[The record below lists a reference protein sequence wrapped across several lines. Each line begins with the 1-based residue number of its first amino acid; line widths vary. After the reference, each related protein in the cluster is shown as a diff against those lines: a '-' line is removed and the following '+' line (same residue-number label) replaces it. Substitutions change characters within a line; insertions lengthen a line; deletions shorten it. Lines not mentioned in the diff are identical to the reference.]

1 LYGRPSGPGEE
12 LSFLDLM
19 ASISS
24 SGVIGEERELIEE
37 GESLGM

>member
-1 LYGRPSGPGEE
+1 
-12 LSFLDLM
+12 M